1 MIQYASLLKI
11 ASTASVLVAFC
22 LIIAKAIAWIYTD
35 SLSLQASLVDS
46 LLDIIASIINFFV
59 IRQALKPADE
69 DHRFGHGKA
78 EALGSLAQTTF
89 ILGSALWLLF
99 DVCHRVVHPQPIHAP
114 EWGIVVMIFATIL
127 TSGLVLFQRYV
138 VRLTGSV
145 AIAADSLHY
154 QTDLYTN
161 LGVLISLLLVRQLN
175 MPWIDVVVA
184 LMIII
189 YIVITSI
196 RIALQAFD
204 VLMDRELPDAIRDQ
218 IFMIAEAHSKVLSV
232 HDLRTRT
239 SGAHLFIQM
248 HLEMEGSLSLQEAH
262 DAGFMVAEEIRRQFP
277 NADIIIHHDPAPKN
291 S

>member
-1 MIQYASLLKI
+1 MFQYASLLRL
-11 ASTASVLVAFC
+11 ASVASVLVAFS
-22 LIIAKAIAWIYTD
+22 LIIAKAVAWIYTD

-89 ILGSALWLLF
+89 ILGSALWLFF
-99 DVCHRVVHPQPIHAP
+99 DVFHRVAHPQPIYAP
-114 EWGIVVMIFATIL
+114 EWGIMVMLFATIL
-127 TSGLVLFQRYV
+127 TTALVAFQKYV

-161 LGVLISLLLVRQLN
+161 IGVLISLLLVRHLD
-175 MPWIDVVVA
+175 MPWIDILVAVV
-184 LMIII
+184 IIV
-189 YIVITSI
+189 YIITTSI
-196 RIALQAFD
+196 KIAWQALD
-204 VLMDRELPDAIRDQ
+204 VLMDRELPDTIRNQ
-218 IFMIAEAHSKVLSV
+218 IFAIASDHPKVISV

-239 SGAHLFIQM
+239 SGTHLFIQM
-248 HLEMEGSLSLQEAH
+248 HLEMEGNLSLQEAH
-262 DAGFMVAEEIRRQFP
+262 DAGFTVAEKIRQLFP
-277 NADIIIHHDPAPKN
+277 NADIIIHHDPIKKKL
-291 S
+291 